1 MRRGPVHDEDMD
13 APYPQYRCPVC
24 DKDLP
29 LDNARMTITC
39 AEHLGNDRMEFAVRP
54 ATPGDTRAIEEI
66 CDQAWGETDID
77 VFGKTFDVL
86 SGINLVAE
94 AEGEFAGLLSL
105 ALDGGEL
112 VVVLLSVYP
121 RFQGQGV
128 GSALLGLAVEVARER
143 RLPAVRVAVSNDDIP
158 GLDFYQRQGF
168 VIYEAALGLLADAM
182 GSAAAG
188 FSGIPVRDEIRLR
201 RSVE

>member
-1 MRRGPVHDEDMD
+1 MHDEDLD
-13 APYPQYRCPVC
+13 VPYPQYRCPVC
-24 DKDLP
+24 EKDLP

-39 AEHLGNDRMEFAVRP
+39 AEHLSANKIEFDVRAAAP
-54 ATPGDTRAIEEI
+54 DDTHDIEDI
-66 CDQAWGETDID
+66 CDRAWGETDID

-86 SGINLVAE
+86 SGINLIAE
-94 AEGEFAGLLSL
+94 SDGDFAGLLSL
-105 ALDGGEL
+105 AVDGGEM

-128 GSALLGLAVEVARER
+128 GSALLNLAVDVARDR

-168 VIYEAALGLLADAM
+168 VIYEAAVGLLADAL
-182 GSAAAG
+182 GAAASG